1 MKLQV
6 EKALKEMGKYF
17 PFSFERP
24 AAELGDVDDFPWKD
38 ATVAVEGT
46 YCFDGN
52 HLLVEGTIRTSG
64 MYPCSRCLTPVSVD
78 RNETLSEVY
87 GTEAELPEDVLPY
100 NGEYID
106 LTETIR
112 ETLIL
117 SEPMRVLCRPDCK
130 GLCPQCGANLNE
142 GPCSCPTDNIDP
154 RLEALA
160 QLLRSNKKH

>member
-6 EKALKEMGKYF
+6 EEALKEAGKLF
-17 PFSFERP
+17 PFSFECP
-24 AAELGDVDDFPWKD
+24 AAELGDVADFPWKD
-38 ATVAVEGT
+38 AAVAVKGT
-46 YCFDGN
+46 YCYDGN
-52 HLLVEGTIRTSG
+52 HIVVSGTICTTG
-64 MYPCSRCLTPVSVD
+64 IYICSRCLTPVSVD

-130 GLCPQCGANLNE
+130 GLCPQCGANLND
-142 GPCSCPTDNIDP
+142 GPCSCPTDKIDP
-154 RLEALA
+154 RLEVLA
-160 QLLRSNKKH
+160 QLLRSKEER

>member
-6 EKALKEMGKYF
+6 EEALKEPGKSF
-17 PFSFERP
+17 PFSFQTP
-24 AAELGDVDDFPWKD
+24 AADLDGVSGLPWEKEMVDVK
-38 ATVAVEGT
+38 GT
-46 YCFDGN
+46 YLFDGN
-52 HLLVEGTIRTSG
+52 HIVVNGTVSTKG
-64 MYPCSRCLTPVSVD
+64 VYTCSRCLSPVSVK

-154 RLEALA
+154 RLAVLA
-160 QLLRSNKKH
+160 KLLKSNEEH

>member
-6 EKALKEMGKYF
+6 EEALKEVGKSF
-17 PFSFERP
+17 PFSFECP
-24 AAELGDVDDFPWKD
+24 AAELGEVDDLPWKD
-38 ATVAVEGT
+38 ATVVVDGA
-46 YCFDGN
+46 YWFDGN
-52 HLLVEGTIRTSG
+52 HMVYRGTIKTTG
-64 MYPCSRCLTPVSVD
+64 MYTCSRCLSPVSVD

-130 GLCPQCGANLNE
+130 GLCPQCGANLND
-142 GPCSCPTDNIDP
+142 GPCSCPTDKIDP
-154 RLEALA
+154 RLEVLA
-160 QLLRSNKKH
+160 QFLRSKEER